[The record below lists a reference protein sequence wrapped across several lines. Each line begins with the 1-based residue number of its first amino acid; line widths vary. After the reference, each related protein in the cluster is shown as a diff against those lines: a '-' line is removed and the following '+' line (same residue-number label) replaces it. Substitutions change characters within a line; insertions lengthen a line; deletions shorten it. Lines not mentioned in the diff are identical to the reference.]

1 MGSGTTVVVG
11 IRFDGLLIFM
21 ESVGAGEGVTVGAG
35 DAVGATVGTG
45 EGVTVGAGDAVGAT
59 VGTGEGVT
67 VDVGDGTGVE
77 TAARPGFDVDCV
89 ALLVA
94 KGT

>member
-1 MGSGTTVVVG
+1 
-11 IRFDGLLIFM
+11 
-21 ESVGAGEGVTVGAG
+21 
-35 DAVGATVGTG
+35 
-45 EGVTVGAGDAVGAT
+45 AVGAT

>member
-1 MGSGTTVVVG
+1 MEADVGSGTTVVAG
-11 IRFDGLLIFM
+11 IRFDGLLIFV
-21 ESVGAGEGVTVGAG
+21 ESVGA
-35 DAVGATVGTG
+35 G